1 MARARIKRRIWVGA
15 TLGAVAIGT
24 WWVWSTQ
31 LLRRTILEQP
41 AEPEA
46 FVQLTGRG
54 GAANQRILNE
64 RATFFDPTPLFLPT
78 AYNYGQGGL
87 PRRLQRQPGQVF
99 GNFSPKMNFE
109 EGALP
114 AYASETGAAPENLS
128 ELLSRANEAPF
139 AGFGETGDA
148 LGAAE
153 PRQAL
158 VEIKSLAGF
167 SLSRHVL
174 QGGALPRQEFAPLE
188 FVVAVGATGVIAQPT
203 LMASSGWEDIDA
215 FFRDYLVKTYRVGER
230 LSPGRYRILVGP

>member
-15 TLGAVAIGT
+15 ALSAVAIGA

-31 LLRRTILEQP
+31 LLRRTIVEQP
-41 AEPEA
+41 VEPEA

-54 GAANQRILNE
+54 GAANQRILQE

-99 GNFSPKMNFE
+99 GNFAPKMNFE
-109 EGALP
+109 ESALP

-139 AGFGETGDA
+139 AGFGETGEA
-148 LGAAE
+148 LGTAQRREAF
-153 PRQAL
+153 
-158 VEIKSLAGF
+158 VEVKSLAGE
-167 SLSRHVL
+167 SLTRHVL
-174 QGGALPRQEFAPLE
+174 QEAALPRQEFGPLE
-188 FVVAVGATGVIAQPT
+188 FVVAVGAAGVIAQPT
-203 LMASSGWEDIDA
+203 LMASSGWEEIDV
-215 FFRDYLVKTYRVGER
+215 FFRDYLVKTYRLGER
-230 LSPGRYRILVGP
+230 LSPGRYRVLIGP